1 MVAFVTRVKDFAR
14 EFWADTSGIVLPY
27 VTIMLV
33 VIIGVSVLAV
43 DGARMSSLQTQLQKA
58 ADALALAAARELDGR
73 SDAFTRADAALANL
87 VNTTLP
93 GMGNANVE
101 LDSRRFLRRLPELD
115 TQPISSAHLATST
128 TNGRYIEVTVRPVT
142 LPTLLPAGFFGGAT
156 SVTAGA
162 SAVAGTSDVACEITP
177 MYICN
182 PFEQAG
188 DDYDTATQRLLD
200 AAADPATKRRLM
212 TLRNNPGDSQL
223 PGNYGFLNAPQSN
236 GFNAVRDAI
245 AKVRSPVCLRQRGV
259 DFQTGFGGGAIA
271 PAFNVRH
278 DVYDAS
284 MNANKNDPDYAPALN
299 VRKGY
304 WLGSGSN
311 WCQAEPCKDNASCNN
326 GTPDDGTQPGLSD
339 DKAMA
344 PPCDADMGGPFTC
357 HDPPAGPLGD
367 GNWDFE
373 LYWNTNHQGVS
384 LPNGWSNTNLPTR
397 YQVYQY
403 EIAQGSGPG
412 GINDASDPSASPPT
426 PNPQEIGAPRC
437 NTNTPPASTD
447 RRVLYV
453 AVINC
458 QALGLGGGSQ
468 NNVPVAAFGKVFMSK
483 PVDGSTGDILGEM
496 VELAGPGTGN
506 ENKFDRQVQL
516 YR

>member
-1 MVAFVTRVKDFAR
+1 MVAIVTRVKDFAR

-33 VIIGVSVLAV
+33 VIVGVSVLAV
-43 DGARMSSLQTQLQKA
+43 DGARMTSLQTQLQKA

-73 SDAFTRADAALANL
+73 NDAFTRADAALANL

-101 LDSRRFLRRLPELD
+101 VESHRFLRNLPALD
-115 TQPISSAHLATST
+115 TSPITSGNVT
-128 TNGRYIEVTVRPVT
+128 AVPAQGRYIEVVVRPVD

-156 SVTAGA
+156 SVRAGA

-188 DDYDTATQRLLD
+188 DDYDAATQRLLD
-200 AAADPATKRRLM
+200 AVADPATKRRLIK
-212 TLRNNPGDSQL
+212 LRNDPGGSQL
-223 PGNYGFLNAPQSN
+223 PGNYGFLNAPLGN
-236 GFNAVRDAI
+236 GFDKVRDAI
-245 AKVRSPVCLRQRGV
+245 AKIRSPVCLRQRGV

-284 MNANKNDPDYAPALN
+284 MNSNKNDPDYAPALN

-304 WLGSGSN
+304 WLNNGSN
-311 WCQAEPCKDNASCNN
+311 WCNASA
-326 GTPDDGTQPGLSD
+326 PSPGD
-339 DKAMA
+339 PEYDKVMEL
-344 PPCDADMGGPFTC
+344 PCDGDMGGRAC
-357 HDPPAGPLGD
+357 NVDPGGPLGD
-367 GNWDFE
+367 GNWNFE
-373 LYWNTNHQGVS
+373 AYWNQNHPGVS
-384 LPNGWSNTNLPTR
+384 APNGWSNDAANRPSR

-412 GINDASDPSASPPT
+412 GINDASDPLASPPT

-437 NTNTPPASTD
+437 NTNTPPASID

-468 NNVPVAAFGKVFMSK
+468 NNVPVAAFGKIFMSK
-483 PVDGSTGDILGEM
+483 PVDGPTGDILGEI